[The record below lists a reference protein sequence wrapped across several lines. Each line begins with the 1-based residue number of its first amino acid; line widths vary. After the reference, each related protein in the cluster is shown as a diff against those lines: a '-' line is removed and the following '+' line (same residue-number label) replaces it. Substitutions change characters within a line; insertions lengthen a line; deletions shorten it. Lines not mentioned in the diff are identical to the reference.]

1 MRIMMFYSCAILV
14 LLFSCWSQALSAEPV
29 VLSPHQY
36 RNDVDN
42 QYAND
47 AEFLYDNKGKD
58 NPAYRGKKVA
68 QAAYYVV
75 QPGDSIQDISNHLNV
90 PANDIIRWNNLEPLY
105 VLKVGQRL
113 CVSQW
118 CSKQQASSN
127 RGYYMVKKGDYVGS
141 IARKFNIKEQ
151 TLIRRNSLNPPYDLQ
166 VGQSLCVSRWCSEQQ
181 SSQTPYYYTVKK
193 GDFVSTI
200 ARKFHLK
207 EQTLIRRNSLTPP
220 YDLQVGQKLCLSR
233 LCSKEQSSHNP
244 YYYTVKK
251 GDFVSTIARKFHLK
265 EKTLIWRNSLDYP
278 YELQVGQRLCVR
290 AKYDCQDNSVVVP
303 RGEKYHYH
311 VKRGDTLGRIAA
323 SYGVTVQQLMVW
335 NRLRSADKIIA
346 GQRLVMYPGEVARR
360 DNEVGAVSLPNRMH
374 TVGRY
379 ETLDYLSNRF
389 DMPEKTIIKLNHL
402 RRPYKLKQGDVL
414 CLDNPAPCYSSV
426 HIVAQD
432 ETLELVAQRYN
443 LPMNELIRLNMLE
456 SPYELYPNQRICLVK
471 LYPCRGAERVNEID
485 PAWIPQF
492 EWPLSNDHEIFTP
505 FGRMGGRMHDGIDI
519 RAIKGTPV
527 YAAADG
533 KVVFGG
539 DRFEGQKSNTTS
551 TYGKMVV
558 IEHPN
563 HVFTIYAHNDRIV
576 RYRGYVKQ
584 GDVIAYSGD
593 SGLAEVPNL
602 HFELR
607 RGKTPVN
614 PLDYLPQRETNIR
627 YEE

>member
-1 MRIMMFYSCAILV
+1 MVVALIRFTMFYSRAILI
-14 LLFSCWSQALSAEPV
+14 LLFSCWSQALLAEPV

-42 QYAND
+42 QYGSDTENR
-47 AEFLYDNKGKD
+47 YDNKGKD

-68 QAAYYVV
+68 QAAYYTV
-75 QPGDSIQDISNHLNV
+75 QPGDSIHGISNHLNV
-90 PANDIIRWNNLEPLY
+90 RASDIVRWNKLEPLY

-113 CVSQW
+113 CVSRL
-118 CSKQQASSN
+118 CNKQQASSK
-127 RGYYMVKKGDYVGS
+127 RGYYTVKKGDYVGS
-141 IARKFNIKEQ
+141 IARKF
-151 TLIRRNSLNPPYDLQ
+151 
-166 VGQSLCVSRWCSEQQ
+166 
-181 SSQTPYYYTVKK
+181 
-193 GDFVSTI
+193 
-200 ARKFHLK
+200 HLK
-207 EQTLIRRNSLTPP
+207 EKTLIRRNSLTPP
-220 YDLQVGQKLCLSR
+220 YALQVGQNLCVSR
-233 LCSKEQSSHNP
+233 GCSKKKSSSMP

-251 GDFVSTIARKFHLK
+251 GDYISTLAHKFHLK
-265 EKTLIWRNSLDYP
+265 EKTLIRRNSLDYP
-278 YELQVGQRLCVR
+278 YDLQVGQRLCVR
-290 AKYDCQDNSVVVP
+290 AKYDCQDTPVVVP
-303 RGEKYHYH
+303 KGEKYHYH

-323 SYGVTVQQLMVW
+323 SYGVTVQQLMEW
-335 NRLRSADKIIA
+335 NTLKSADKIIA
-346 GQRLVMYPGEVARR
+346 GQRLVMYPGEAARS
-360 DNEVGAVSLPNRMH
+360 DNEAGAVNLPNRKH

-389 DMPEKTIIKLNHL
+389 EMPEKTIIKLNHL
-402 RRPYKLKQGDVL
+402 KKPYKLKQGDLL

-426 HIVAQD
+426 HIVAQK

-443 LPMNELIRLNMLE
+443 IPMNELIRLNMLE
-456 SPYELYPNQRICLVK
+456 PPYELYPNQRMCLVK
-471 LYPCRGAERVNEID
+471 LYPCRGADRVNGID
-485 PAWIPQF
+485 PAWVPQF
-492 EWPLSNDHEIFTP
+492 EWPLSNDHEILTA
-505 FGRMGGRMHDGIDI
+505 FGRVGGRMHDGIDI

-539 DRFEGQKSNTTS
+539 DRFNGQKTNTTS
-551 TYGKMVV
+551 SYGKMVV